1 MAARLE
7 RSTTNKTWAGVCG
20 GLAEYLQVDVTLV
33 RTFFVIGTVVTG
45 GLGLLGYIV
54 LVVLMPLPGQPAPFA
69 KASGAP
75 TSSLEGAASSD
86 PAATAPIVTP
96 SVAATPTDPA
106 AAERRR
112 AAFGVFL
119 IALGAIFMFGNAG
132 VFRIVRWEL
141 VWPLVLIG
149 IGALLLTQRVRR

>member
-1 MAARLE
+1 MPTRLE

-20 GLAEYLQVDVTLV
+20 GLAEYLQVDATLV
-33 RTFFVIGTVVTG
+33 RTFFVVGTVVTG

-54 LVVLMPLPGQPAPFA
+54 LVFLMPLPGQPTPFV
-69 KASGAP
+69 KASGATAP
-75 TSSLEGAASSD
+75 TLEGAASSD
-86 PAATAPIVTP
+86 PAATAPM
-96 SVAATPTDPA
+96 VAPVVSPPADPE

-132 VFRIVRWEL
+132 VFHIVRWEL

>member
-20 GLAEYLQVDVTLV
+20 GLAEYLQVDATLV
-33 RTFFVIGTVVTG
+33 RTFFVVGTVVTG
-45 GLGLLGYIV
+45 GLGLLAYIV

-69 KASGAP
+69 KGAGAT
-75 TSSLEGAASSD
+75 TSTLQGAASGD
-86 PAATAPIVTP
+86 PAATASVVTP
-96 SVAATPTDPA
+96 PVVSPPADPE

-132 VFRIVRWEL
+132 VFRIVRWDL

-149 IGALLLTQRVRR
+149 IGALLLMQRVRR